1 MKRLTKLISMILI
14 CAFAASLCS
23 CANNNKQP
31 ETTAASE
38 TTAETTETTPAETAE
53 AAPTPTPEPTPVPEP
68 TVTPTPTPAPNKFT
82 SAKAYS
88 LMASTMGKTSD
99 QTVKLVE
106 SFIGV
111 PIGEGEFYKAT
122 NTYNYNVDVYVDGV
136 HFNLVTYRIGKG
148 KNKDKVI
155 FISFA
160 NSGES
165 LANYKTYYSKYTKI
179 LKKKYKKPIFK
190 SKNKTIT
197 YSEYKVSKKY
207 RTNTGWYYEKNNGN
221 FWINFYLK

>member
-1 MKRLTKLISMILI
+1 
-14 CAFAASLCS
+14 
-23 CANNNKQP
+23 
-31 ETTAASE
+31 
-38 TTAETTETTPAETAE
+38 
-53 AAPTPTPEPTPVPEP
+53 
-68 TVTPTPTPAPNKFT
+68 
-82 SAKAYS
+82 
-88 LMASTMGKTSD
+88 MASTMGKSAD
-99 QTVKLVE
+99 QTQKLVE

-111 PIGEGEFYKAT
+111 QLTDGEFYKAT
-122 NTYNYNVDVYVDGV
+122 NTYNYNVDVFVDGI

-165 LANYKTYYSKYTKI
+165 LANYKSYYSKYTKI
-179 LKKKYKKPIFK
+179 LKKKYKKPIFT
-190 SKNKTIT
+190 SKGKTIT

-207 RTNTGWYYEKNNGN
+207 RTNTGWYYEKNSGN